1 MTEELLA
8 KKEKA
13 LLGGMDKINKQH
25 EKGLVAARVRIA
37 MLAEAGAFVEFGQ
50 LHTLDQNGNDKHAW
64 LHFSGVRFVF
74 GFHV

>member
-25 EKGLVAARVRIA
+25 EKGLVAARERIA
-37 MLAEAGAFVEFGQ
+37 MLAEGGRSSSLASSIHWIKTEMINTHGCIFQV
-50 LHTLDQNGNDKHAW
+50 
-64 LHFSGVRFVF
+64 
-74 GFHV
+74 